1 MDTEHI
7 CPSCRKPLPAGAPQG
22 LCPEC
27 LMKAGFGSGV
37 APEPGQPS
45 RTPAFVPPAAA
56 EMARLFPQ
64 FEIMELLG
72 QGGMGA
78 VYKARQPALDRLV
91 ALKILPP
98 ETGPDTGFADRFTR
112 EARALA
118 RLSHPNIVAVHEFG
132 QAGGLHYFVMEY
144 VEGLNLRQLQQAG
157 RLAPREALKII
168 PQICDALQF
177 AHDEGIVHRD
187 IKPENVML
195 DTKGR
200 VKITDFGLAK
210 ILGREPT
217 AVRLTG
223 ARDVMG
229 TPHYMAPEQIEH
241 PQEVDHRAD
250 IYSLG
255 VVFYEMLTGELP
267 LGKFQAPSKKVQVD
281 VRLDEVV
288 LHALEK
294 EPERR
299 YQQASQVKTDVETI
313 GRTPPSADIGPK
325 EMAELRRHLLV
336 KAGCFAFAALCF
348 LIATFSFAASDQAL
362 PAVLSVVATVFLGI
376 AAYRHFSGA
385 QRCSVESTGSSER
398 RSDSTRSQGRGQ
410 GESAAL
416 ERARRLVKWPAI
428 GLITTSLLG
437 PFMLGFLITIGRMKA
452 GAWMFL
458 PLVLQIALIVV
469 TVLGSYKLLHLESH
483 RWAIAGGIAGC
494 AGSFLNFLCLPF
506 AVWSLAAA
514 NRRDVRD
521 LFGKV
526 PVTGARGSPG
536 AQHPARAW
544 KLPFEPAWYLG
555 IIAGLALVAGLIA
568 WGMWE
573 RRFAVSPDA
582 VVHIEEEL
590 ARELKARVIAADF
603 GVASVSV
610 NIDRARRNRA
620 ECLIGGLVKYWGAGP
635 QEPGRQRMYSEVAGG
650 GVFRHEGSGLWS
662 FVGNGALQKLRFHV
676 TARATTYHGQNAFEV
691 QQKLGKEV
699 VRYLEA
705 EGYRWDQQT
714 LAIHYFINPD
724 VAECTIEGLRKL
736 VGEGLES
743 GSKTQLSEALSGE
756 LDIRHSGKGLWA
768 VQGSGDLTNVTFTV
782 DTAAEMGPLRFP
794 YPTREDPD
802 PATRLVE
809 RASKSRPPARSQF
822 PKDAHI
828 GGGNYSVMV
837 YHDDVDLHYALFYA
851 GEFSSTTQGSRN
863 SRSQAWTDDGSLKLK
878 SGRTFGYLRESP
890 RPDRLRIN
898 GKEYNLRQ
906 GRVFALSDDGNV
918 AQMALFPPLEVARD
932 PQQLAGL
939 VASSDASLP
948 FSQAR
953 PGQFKVSLTNG
964 LEFEV
969 LAVASSPRSSSV
981 WWRPDGTLL
990 PEAPGDRLGAFS
1002 TLCPDRRD
1010 GTEFALLT
1018 RRAGEFVPETELLL
1032 GFEPRPHYVTCTDL
1046 YQGSQA
1052 KGRVTLIGFLD
1063 VVPGSLICKIGL
1075 ADGAWERVATWDQAG
1090 VLLKNE
1096 SGSTVRLIRS
1106 GADDQTCLKLDHNL
1120 DPRKFALRLAARL
1133 KNGEHTTARLCRVE
1147 YAGLQNV
1154 HTCSLIQNLQD
1165 SEVVAYELYRLPLR
1179 WARVSGIATRPTVP
1193 PIEGSSGGLGSRG
1206 TPSRLEDLSQ
1216 ADQARAV
1223 ALFNDIEDFGHEFEA
1238 AFASKSVPAAETG
1251 TRRLLNLLSNYNAV
1265 VKGTGYEFSS
1275 GIFKDIGK
1283 VQQALKGGD
1292 WNKVQEAA
1300 RGNDAYRQEFK
1311 RIAGR
1316 MVELARQQRPAGA
1329 TSFGPVIERV
1339 VVGAGDK
1346 NRRFIDLDEGRL
1358 FAAAEYFGPKAEPSP
1373 AETEKWLRETG
1384 IDAVADTRAAYGG
1397 LVGFNMVA
1405 APVPNEEWERL
1416 PPSGLDYYFAM
1427 TTLGTPVTMSGKGRL
1442 PATYAVKTR
1451 EGGRGLLQIVWL
1463 STNDPPTVK
1472 IRYKLVESARTNAAM
1487 LPLTASVRSLEANQ
1501 ARRYWR
1507 WQIKRPTPAR
1517 LIYGVLDV
1525 TDPQHPQRVV
1535 TGMEGKGGQ
1544 GTQDYALRVNPE
1556 PDKWKVEIEDAWAGE
1571 NGGRGAIWEYVRCQT
1586 DATVTGTGMRPPATL
1601 TTTNYSMLWK
1611 GELAGRGGRTLKSLW
1626 FVARLAEADD
1636 PVKDILGPSDAV
1648 RTFDGKPLPIGP

>member
-45 RTPAFVPPAAA
+45 RAPAFVPPSAA

-98 ETGPDTGFADRFTR
+98 ETGADTGFADRFTR

-118 RLSHPNIVAVHEFG
+118 KLSHPNIVAVHEFG

-144 VEGLNLRQLQQAG
+144 VEGLNLRQLEQAG
-157 RLAPREALKII
+157 RLSPREALKII

-195 DTKGR
+195 DKKGR

-223 ARDVMG
+223 AKDVMG

-267 LGKFQAPSKKVQVD
+267 LGRFAPPSRKVQVD

-313 GRTPPSADIGPK
+313 GRTPPSADVGPK
-325 EMAELRRHLLV
+325 KMAELRRHLLV
-336 KAGCFAFAALCF
+336 KAGCLAFAALCL
-348 LIATFSFAASDQAL
+348 LIATISFAASDQAL
-362 PAVLSVVATVFLGI
+362 PAVLSLVATVFFGI

-385 QRCSVESTGSSER
+385 QRGSVESAGSSER
-398 RSDSTRSQGRGQ
+398 RSDSTRSQSKGQ
-410 GESAAL
+410 EDLAAI
-416 ERARRLVKWPAI
+416 ERARRLVRWPAI

-437 PFMLGFLITIGRMKA
+437 PFMLGFLVVIGRMEA
-452 GAWMFL
+452 GAWMFV

-469 TVLGSYKLLHLESH
+469 AVLGSYKLLHLES
-483 RWAIAGGIAGC
+483 RRMALAGGIAGC
-494 AGSFLNFLCLPF
+494 VMSFLNFLCLPF
-506 AVWSLAAA
+506 AVWSLAVAS
-514 NRRDVRD
+514 RRDVRD

-526 PVTGARGSPG
+526 AGIGAPGSPG
-536 AQHPARAW
+536 GQRPAKAW
-544 KLPFEPAWYLG
+544 KLPFEPVWYLG
-555 IIAGLALVAGLIA
+555 IIAGLALIAGLIA

-582 VVHIEEEL
+582 VVHIEEKL
-590 ARELKARVIAADF
+590 ARELKARVVAADF

-635 QEPGRQRMYSEVAGG
+635 QKPGTQRLYSDVSGG
-650 GVFRHEGSGLWS
+650 GVFRHEGGGLWS
-662 FVGNGALQKLRFHV
+662 FVGNGALEKLRFHV
-676 TARATTYHGQNAFEV
+676 DASAEMASNLRSPGATPEVFKYSEPEGADAAANPNAVLASRFGPVGQVTLNDIDDLHGGEALDLDSGQLLDLPKDIEKRP
-691 QQKLGKEV
+691 KLERLQWLNDQSADLLLDRVDGKWGLLTTTTNEL
-699 VRYLEA
+699 RLAPLDNES
-705 EGYRWDQQT
+705 WDAVT
-714 LAIHYFINPD
+714 
-724 VAECTIEGLRKL
+724 K
-736 VGEGLES
+736 
-743 GSKTQLSEALSGE
+743 EALSKALAAAPTGLE
-756 LDIRHSGKGLWA
+756 IKQRGPWQVYVLATNKQPPLTFAFMTASGATGLL
-768 VQGSGDLTNVTFTV
+768 QI
-782 DTAAEMGPLRFP
+782 
-794 YPTREDPD
+794 
-802 PATRLVE
+802 TRLTE
-809 RASKSRPPARSQF
+809 TPNFA
-822 PKDAHI
+822 
-828 GGGNYSVMV
+828 
-837 YHDDVDLHYALFYA
+837 
-851 GEFSSTTQGSRN
+851 
-863 SRSQAWTDDGSLKLK
+863 
-878 SGRTFGYLRESP
+878 
-890 RPDRLRIN
+890 RLRYKLVTPTTAPPSTLTTVQPT
-898 GKEYNLRQ
+898 GPKP
-906 GRVFALSDDGNV
+906 FA
-918 AQMALFPPLEVARD
+918 
-932 PQQLAGL
+932 
-939 VASSDASLP
+939 
-948 FSQAR
+948 QAR
-953 PGQFKVSLTNG
+953 PGEFKVSLTNG

-1002 TLCPDRRD
+1002 TLCPDRKAS
-1010 GTEFALLT
+1010 TEFALLT

-1046 YQGSQA
+1046 YQGSQT
-1052 KGRVTLIGFLD
+1052 KGRVTLIGFRD

-1096 SGSTVRLIRS
+1096 SGSTLQLIRS
-1106 GADDQTCLKLDHNL
+1106 GADGQTCLKLNHNL

-1133 KNGEHTTARLCRVE
+1133 KNGENKTARLCRVE

-1154 HTCSLIQNLQD
+1154 HTCSLIQNLED

-1179 WARVSGIATRPTVP
+1179 WARVPGIATQPAMPPLEERQAAATLGPEKEVVLTEFNNRDGQEALDLDSGKVHKQPKDMDQWSEAGFIEWVTQNGIDVLVDQGPGNRWGLMTILPAELRLARVWNEKWAGIGLEELLAALTNSPLPLEVVDKGDFRIVVP
-1193 PIEGSSGGLGSRG
+1193 PKEAPAPVTLAFKTRAGGLGLLQIAGLTDKPRG
-1206 TPSRLEDLSQ
+1206 VRIRYKLVQTPSETARLEDLSE
-1216 ADQARAV
+1216 ADRARAV
-1223 ALFNDIEDFGHEFEA
+1223 AIFNDIEDFGDEFTA
-1238 AFASKSVPAAETG
+1238 AFTSKNLPAAETG
-1251 TRRLLNLLSNYNAV
+1251 TRRLFNLLSNFNAV
-1265 VKGTGYEFSS
+1265 VKGTGYEFSP
-1275 GIFKDIGK
+1275 GLFEDIGK
-1283 VQQALKGGD
+1283 LHQALKEGD
-1292 WNKVQEAA
+1292 WDKVEQAA
-1300 RGNDAYRQEFK
+1300 RYNHAYGSEFK
-1311 RIAGR
+1311 RAADR
-1316 MVELARQQRPAGA
+1316 MVALARELQARAGKV
-1329 TSFGPVIERV
+1329 FGPVVERV
-1339 VVGAGDK
+1339 LAGAGDANK
-1346 NRRFIDLDEGRL
+1346 RFIDLDKGRL
-1358 FAAAEYFGPKAEPSP
+1358 FAAAQYFGPKAEPSP
-1373 AETEKWLRETG
+1373 EETQKWLQETG
-1384 IDAVADTRAAYGG
+1384 IDAVADTRSLYGG

-1405 APVPNEEWERL
+1405 SPVPSEEWDRL
-1416 PPSGLDYYFAM
+1416 PPSKLDYYLAM
-1427 TTLGTPVTMSGKGRL
+1427 STPGTPVVMSGKGAL

-1451 EGGRGLLQIVWL
+1451 EGGCGLLQIL
-1463 STNDPPTVK
+1463 NLTTNDPPEVS
-1472 IRYKLVESARTNAAM
+1472 IRYRLV
-1487 LPLTASVRSLEANQ
+1487 Q
-1501 ARRYWR
+1501 
-1507 WQIKRPTPAR
+1507 
-1517 LIYGVLDV
+1517 
-1525 TDPQHPQRVV
+1525 
-1535 TGMEGKGGQ
+1535 
-1544 GTQDYALRVNPE
+1544 
-1556 PDKWKVEIEDAWAGE
+1556 
-1571 NGGRGAIWEYVRCQT
+1571 
-1586 DATVTGTGMRPPATL
+1586 
-1601 TTTNYSMLWK
+1601 
-1611 GELAGRGGRTLKSLW
+1611 
-1626 FVARLAEADD
+1626 
-1636 PVKDILGPSDAV
+1636 PSD
-1648 RTFDGKPLPIGP
+1648 